1 MKPFVKF
8 CVILSAA
15 LAVIGVGG
23 VGVGMAMGARPA
35 QFLNLSDYE
44 YSILRRCGR
53 WADRW
58 DERTEEWMEE
68 REEEI
73 DEQMDSLDEQ
83 MDSLD
88 EQLDSLDEEWSDW
101 EDWGYSD
108 SLEVISG
115 NSADTFEGDFADED
129 VKRLEMDLH
138 YAVVRIYTRED
149 SDAVSLKGRNG
160 REYFSSRMEGDTL
173 VLKDMRTEKQYRQDK
188 ALELEVYL
196 PAWELEEIELDTGA
210 SDVTADFLQAREIEL
225 DSGMGYLKAEQLKG
239 DEIFVSQGAG
249 MTEIG
254 SMTAEGKAKIEV
266 GVGSVA
272 VNEFTGDSL
281 QLDCGIGEIDLTVQ
295 GQQDEYNYKLSC
307 GMGEVQIGEEQYS
320 SIKGEKSI
328 DNQAAKNISADC
340 GVGEIFVNFQS

>member
-58 DERTEEWMEE
+58 DERTEEWIEE

-73 DEQMDSLDEQ
+73 DEQ

-129 VKRLEMDLH
+129 VKKLEMDLH

-196 PAWELEEIELDTGA
+196 PAWELEGIELDTGA

-281 QLDCGIGEIDLTVQ
+281 QP
-295 GQQDEYNYKLSC
+295 DEYNYKLSC
-307 GMGEVQIGEEQYS
+307 GLGEVQIGEEQYS